1 MKIFSH
7 FFWKILIA
15 WIKNL
20 GKPAEEMN
28 LKSAADLQLTRS
40 KETSKKGWVLLTS
53 TWKKRI
59 LMENSLMNEIE
70 TSFIVSQNSFFCFW
84 FISPPKFLFFERQFF
99 ARLTFRSVRNRKIR
113 TRITEPWHSTA
124 TKTIISKNYD
134 CLWSKTAFK
143 IFRAQKLCF
152 HIKQTLIRF
161 RSK

>member
-1 MKIFSH
+1 VKIFSH

-70 TSFIVSQNSFFCFW
+70 TSFIVSQNSFFCF
-84 FISPPKFLFFERQFF
+84 
-99 ARLTFRSVRNRKIR
+99 
-113 TRITEPWHSTA
+113 
-124 TKTIISKNYD
+124 
-134 CLWSKTAFK
+134 
-143 IFRAQKLCF
+143 
-152 HIKQTLIRF
+152 
-161 RSK
+161 